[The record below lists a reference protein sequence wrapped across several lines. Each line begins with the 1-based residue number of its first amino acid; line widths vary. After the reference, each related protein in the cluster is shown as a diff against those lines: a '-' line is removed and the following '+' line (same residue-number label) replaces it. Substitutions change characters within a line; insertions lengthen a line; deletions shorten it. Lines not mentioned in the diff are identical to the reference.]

1 MYQSAPLP
9 GYLRDRIGAFQFL
22 KPSAMHISA
31 AELETTVMRAA
42 IGAGVEYGIA
52 IEIGKAAVALSDH
65 GIDAST
71 VIATAL
77 ENLDRQDANG
87 FAVDDAC
94 NGIFL
99 SKARYLSAIL
109 AGSSIGDLLASGQDK
124 IIARNLDVPI
134 LAVSLLAARHLDV
147 NAHTVP
153 TISQP
158 PLARTEGSRL
168 PRTRYRQRHPGD
180 IEFSRGFL
188 EGSTDQVRTATPSK
202 WMTKMASDHHV
213 CRSVFGIRIRNVT
226 AAEAGAGLTDED

>member
-1 MYQSAPLP
+1 
-9 GYLRDRIGAFQFL
+9 
-22 KPSAMHISA
+22 MHISA

-42 IGAGVEYGIA
+42 IGAGVVYGIA

-65 GIDAST
+65 GVDAST

-99 SKARYLSAIL
+99 PKARYLSAIL
-109 AGSSIGDLLASGQDK
+109 AGPSICDLLASGQNK

-134 LAVSLLAARHLDV
+134 LVVSLLSVRHLGVNARHSADDQ
-147 NAHTVP
+147 P
-153 TISQP
+153 TATCANGRFMFAENQVS
-158 PLARTEGSRL
+158 AW
-168 PRTRYRQRHPGD
+168 RHPGD

-188 EGSTDQVRTATPSK
+188 EGSTDQVRTAHAIEVDDEN
-202 WMTKMASDHHV
+202 WL
-213 CRSVFGIRIRNVT
+213 RITMFADRCLVSGSET
-226 AAEAGAGLTDED
+226 SRLQEAGAGLTDED